1 MLIPKSKLE
10 TVELMNKEF
19 SLGEISYDLVNDVFS
34 FSKNDETKDL
44 TIYPAEFYGLFKRE
58 VRIVPSEVIREFII
72 DRIIPY
78 NRMNLDC
85 YLEYYNLEYFDEW
98 EVFLAAKGMCF
109 LDTFWIRRD
118 KSESYK
124 NHITFTNS
132 VRADL
137 LTEEYF
143 INKKFAKRKDLQSR
157 KVN

>member
-10 TVELMNKEF
+10 IVELMKEDHY
-19 SLGEISYDLVNDVFS
+19 LGDIEYDLVSEKYS
-34 FSKNDETKDL
+34 FKRDEEIDNLDL
-44 TIYPAEFYGLFKRE
+44 YPAEFYGLFKRE
-58 VRIVPSEVIREFII
+58 VREVSSDIIREFIV

-98 EVFLAAKGMCF
+98 EIFLAAKGMCF
-109 LDTFWIRRD
+109 LDTFWIRKN

-124 NHITFTNS
+124 NHIRFTNS
-132 VRADL
+132 VRDDL

-143 INKKFAKRKDLQSR
+143 IRKKFAKLKS
-157 KVN
+157 N

>member
-19 SLGEISYDLVNDVFS
+19 SLGEISYDLVNDIFS
-34 FSKNDETKDL
+34 FKKNEETKDL
-44 TIYPAEFYGLFKRE
+44 NLYPAEFYGLFNRKVRE
-58 VRIVPSEVIREFII
+58 VPSEVIKEFIV

-109 LDTFWIRRD
+109 LDTFWIRKD
-118 KSESYK
+118 KNENYK
-124 NHITFTNS
+124 NHIIFTNS
-132 VRADL
+132 VRDDL

-143 INKKFAKRKDLQSR
+143 INKKFSNR

>member
-1 MLIPKSKLE
+1 MVIPKSKLE
-10 TVELMNKEF
+10 TVELMNKEVY
-19 SLGEISYDLVNDVFS
+19 LGDLSYDLVNDEYS
-34 FSKNDETKDL
+34 FKKNEEVKDL
-44 TIYPAEFYGLFKRE
+44 SIYPAEFYGLFERKIRK
-58 VRIVPSEVIREFII
+58 VPSHVIRDFIV

-85 YLEYYNLEYFDEW
+85 YLEYYNLDYWDEW

-124 NHITFTNS
+124 KHIRFTNS
-132 VRADL
+132 VRDDG

-143 INKKFAKRKDLQSR
+143 IKKKFSKRC
-157 KVN
+157 

>member
-19 SLGEISYDLVNDVFS
+19 SLGKLSYDLVNDFFS
-34 FSKNDETKDL
+34 FKKNEETKDL
-44 TIYPAEFYGLFKRE
+44 TLYPAEFYGLFKRV
-58 VRIVPSEVIREFII
+58 VRDVPSEVIKEFIV

-109 LDTFWIRRD
+109 LDTFWIRKN

-124 NHITFTNS
+124 NHIIFTNS
-132 VRADL
+132 VRDDL

-143 INKKFAKRKDLQSR
+143 INKKFNNR

>member
-34 FSKNDETKDL
+34 FKKNEETIDL
-44 TIYPAEFYGLFKRE
+44 SLYPAEFYGLFKRE
-58 VRIVPSEVIREFII
+58 VRGVPSEVIKEFIV

-98 EVFLAAKGMCF
+98 EVFLASKGMCF

-124 NHITFTNS
+124 NHIIFTNS
-132 VRADL
+132 VRDDL

-143 INKKFAKRKDLQSR
+143 INKKFKSR
-157 KVN
+157 KYHL

>member
-19 SLGEISYDLVNDVFS
+19 SLGEISYDLVNDIFS
-34 FSKNDETKDL
+34 FKKNEETKDL
-44 TIYPAEFYGLFKRE
+44 NLYPAEFYGLFNRK
-58 VRIVPSEVIREFII
+58 VRDVPSEVIKEFIV

-109 LDTFWIRRD
+109 LDTFWIRKD
-118 KSESYK
+118 KNEDYK
-124 NHITFTNS
+124 NHIIFTNS
-132 VRADL
+132 VRDDL

-143 INKKFAKRKDLQSR
+143 INKKFSNR

>member
-1 MLIPKSKLE
+1 MVIPKSKLE

-34 FSKNDETKDL
+34 FKKNEETNDL
-44 TIYPAEFYGLFKRE
+44 SLYPAEFYGLFKRK
-58 VRIVPSEVIREFII
+58 VRDVPSEVIKEFIV

-124 NHITFTNS
+124 NHIIFTNS
-132 VRADL
+132 VRDDL

-143 INKKFAKRKDLQSR
+143 INKKFNTNS
-157 KVN
+157 

>member
-10 TVELMNKEF
+10 TVELMNEEHY
-19 SLGEISYDLVNDVFS
+19 LGDLSYDLVCDEYS
-34 FSKNDETKDL
+34 FKKNEEIDDL
-44 TIYPAEFYGLFKRE
+44 SLYPAEFYGLFTRKIRK
-58 VRIVPSEVIREFII
+58 VPSEVIREFIV

-85 YLEYYNLEYFDEW
+85 YLEYYNLEYWDEW

-109 LDTFWIRRD
+109 LDTFWIRTD

-124 NHITFTNS
+124 NHIRFTNS
-132 VRADL
+132 VRDDL

-143 INKKFAKRKDLQSR
+143 INKKFANIK
-157 KVN
+157 NF